1 MPDYQRLRSI
11 PIFHIEDEL
20 VKLRRRVL
28 DPGKGSDALGQG
40 WRNRKVFRW
49 AETLAGGKFDISHA
63 EGVGEARERIIFVFH
78 IYKLTYRSE

>member
-20 VKLRRRVL
+20 VKLRWRVL

-40 WRNRKVFRW
+40 WRHRKVFRW
-49 AETLAGGKFDISHA
+49 AENLTGESRAFLELKIGHA
-63 EGVGEARERIIFVFH
+63 EGVGGAGE
-78 IYKLTYRSE
+78 